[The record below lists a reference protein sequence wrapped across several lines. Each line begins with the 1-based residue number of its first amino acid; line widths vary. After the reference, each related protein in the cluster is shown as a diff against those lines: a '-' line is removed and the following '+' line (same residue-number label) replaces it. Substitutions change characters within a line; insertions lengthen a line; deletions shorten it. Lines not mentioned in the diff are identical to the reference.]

1 MIRVSRCR
9 LRISWLSVMSCVS
22 RSPVTVDL
30 TNASGTCWR
39 STSTTAR
46 PVHRRSRKT
55 GFGAWAVRRR
65 TKGRSAGTRLRRTVS
80 RIVAMPTPRPGSL
93 TGVLMAAP
101 RSRDHDHVARLEDDV
116 LLVSRVGDGA
126 VVVEAELLG
135 LSVGLGP
142 DHGDL
147 ARRGEVTEPTGHRD
161 GLEDG
166 RGATQLEHARL
177 LHLTEHRDSHGVDLD
192 DAHRDLGIG
201 QELRQGLGD
210 LVTELHGREASGLDV
225 VQERHRDLAVR

>member
-1 MIRVSRCR
+1 MIRVSRGR

-22 RSPVTVDL
+22 RSPVTVGL

-46 PVHRRSRKT
+46 PVHRPGRKT
-55 GFGAWAVRRR
+55 AIEAAAVKTK
-65 TKGRSAGTRLRRTVS
+65 TKGRAASTRLRRAVS
-80 RIVAMPTPRPGSL
+80 RILAMPKPRPGAL
-93 TGVLMAAP
+93 TGVLVAAP
-101 RSRDHDHVARLEDDV
+101 RLRDDDHVARPEDNV
-116 LLVSRVGDGA
+116 RLVSRVGYGA

-147 ARRGEVTEPTGHRD
+147 ARRGEVTEPPGHRD

-166 RGATQLEHARL
+166 GGAAQFEHARL
-177 LHLTEHRDSHGVDLD
+177 LHLAEHRDPHRVDLD

-201 QELRQGLGD
+201 
-210 LVTELHGREASGLDV
+210 
-225 VQERHRDLAVR
+225 